1 MSEENNN
8 SNNDLSRD
16 EIDEQ
21 LEALCQDQQDDKNEC
36 ETMTMCYQIDC
47 IPDWDDSRSEAYP
60 FINFLLAIVF
70 GFVLFIVDLFYLGC
84 FVITH
89 PLFIIHPVKT
99 WRDINLYC
107 TLFLD
112 MLSDLKLSEWLP
124 MLLGYLS
131 ALGGLIFLIYWLIKK
146 FLF

>member
-8 SNNDLSRD
+8 SNNDLSRN

-47 IPDWDDSRSEAYP
+47 IPDCDAPRSEAYP

-70 GFVLFIVDLFYLGC
+70 GFVLFIVDLFSLGYYI
-84 FVITH
+84 ITH
-89 PLFIIHPVKT
+89 PLFMIHPVRAC
-99 WRDINLYC
+99 RDVIFFC
-107 TLFLD
+107 TLVFD
-112 MLSDLKLSEWLP
+112 IHGDSKLSEWLP
-124 MLLGYLS
+124 VLLGYLS

>member
-21 LEALCQDQQDDKNEC
+21 LDALCQDQQDDKNES
-36 ETMTMCYQIDC
+36 ETLIMCYQIDWSS
-47 IPDWDDSRSEAYP
+47 DLDDPHSKLCP
-60 FINFLLAIVF
+60 FFSFLLAIVGGIVF
-70 GFVLFIVDLFYLGC
+70 FIVDLFSLGYYI
-84 FVITH
+84 ITH
-89 PLFIIHPVKT
+89 PLFMIHPVRAC
-99 WRDINLYC
+99 RDIIFFC
-107 TLFLD
+107 TLVFD
-112 MLSDLKLSEWLP
+112 IHGDSKLSEWLP
-124 MLLGYLS
+124 VLLGYLS